1 MHFDRNTLT
10 NLSVLLAILIGI
22 FVWVM
27 AILLMIEVTKQL
39 LDTLAYIV
47 EIARMS

>member
-1 MHFDRNTLT
+1 MHLDHNTLT

-22 FVWVM
+22 FVWIM
-27 AILLMIEVTKQL
+27 AILLLIEVTKQL